1 MLSLKHRCLPW
12 PWQEGYEKADI
23 AETIGRP
30 VRFVQTWWRKEPK
43 EVPKPAGAAW
53 HMLLHPCA
61 LDGVHVQVHDYLKI
75 EFWRDIEIIRGF
87 GKGQGI
93 YEDALVSTDW
103 VQPMAD
109 GREFR
114 NGGGYRL
121 KYDKEGRM
129 RPQGN
134 QNARLPQPVQLN
146 TSEIVEM
153 ICNMSHEE
161 GWGPSWSSAEA
172 RQADPAGHGGT
183 GY

>member
-1 MLSLKHRCLPW
+1 MI
-12 PWQEGYEKADI
+12 D
-23 AETIGRP
+23 
-30 VRFVQTWWRKEPK
+30 RFVVVFSRRFIAVPIYQIGARKPRCIWTIAFLQLM
-43 EVPKPAGAAW
+43 EV
-53 HMLLHPCA
+53 LVLQD
-61 LDGVHVQVHDYLKI
+61 LQVHDYLKT

-93 YEDALVSTDW
+93 YEDALATTEW

-134 QNARLPQPVQLN
+134 QNA
-146 TSEIVEM
+146 
-153 ICNMSHEE
+153 
-161 GWGPSWSSAEA
+161 
-172 RQADPAGHGGT
+172 
-183 GY
+183 